1 MYAHIYIYT
10 FVNIYVY
17 SYKSIQFLIFITLA
31 LH

>member
-17 SYKSIQFLIFITLA
+17 GYKSIQFLIFITLA